1 MKKEFFGWLICL
13 LYVFS
18 VIYGI
23 GWSLYTKAYIP
34 AVIVAFLAGLAFPK
48 VKEAF
53 KNATGRGENEE

>member
-1 MKKEFFGWLICL
+1 MKKEFLGWLICL

-23 GWSLYTKAYIP
+23 GWNLHTKGYV
-34 AVIVAFLAGLAFPK
+34 AVAGVVILAGLAFPK

-53 KNATGRGENEE
+53 KNATGRGENE